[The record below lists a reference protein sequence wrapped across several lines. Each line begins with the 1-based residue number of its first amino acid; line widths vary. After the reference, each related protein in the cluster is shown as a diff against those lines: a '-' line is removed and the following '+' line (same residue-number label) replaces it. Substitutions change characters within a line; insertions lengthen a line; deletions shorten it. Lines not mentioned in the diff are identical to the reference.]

1 MSALAQQGVSHV
13 VPIRATGA
21 SSAHFSFICA
31 LCALVC
37 ACVCVVASVLE
48 WELAELGVLETSLE
62 EDPKLRIENA
72 RKVALR
78 AQQLADE
85 SDDSDDD

>member
-1 MSALAQQGVSHV
+1 MRRVLIRMAPPLLTSPSSALGV
-13 VPIRATGA
+13 
-21 SSAHFSFICA
+21 A
-31 LCALVC
+31 LCVL
-37 ACVCVVASVLE
+37 VCVVASVLE